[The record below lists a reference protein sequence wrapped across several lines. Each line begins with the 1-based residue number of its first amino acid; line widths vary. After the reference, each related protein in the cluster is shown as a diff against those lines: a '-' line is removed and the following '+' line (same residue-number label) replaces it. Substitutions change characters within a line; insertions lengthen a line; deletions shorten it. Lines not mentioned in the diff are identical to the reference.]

1 MYVLITAHPLSF
13 IQVFMEHLHGSGAIP
28 AAGEVAVGNTSIV
41 PALEESQ
48 HHFHSLSSQPVIRND
63 LWTGL
68 VRGEDSEQ
76 MIRANYFAIRPPVLT
91 LITF

>member
-1 MYVLITAHPLSF
+1 M
-13 IQVFMEHLHGSGAIP
+13 
-28 AAGEVAVGNTSIV
+28 GNTSIV